1 MTVTRYERISF
12 SSNLYKI
19 IMEDI
24 LGKFVISEYYQYING
39 IRYIY
44 NTYIIY
50 KEFYNK
56 LIIRTL
62 E

>member
-1 MTVTRYERISF
+1 
-12 SSNLYKI
+12 
-19 IMEDI
+19 MEDI